1 MKNFIALILF
11 AFVIT
16 FGYSQTTYGVRSGVN
31 ISNLDFDPAPTFDN
45 THRNGF
51 FFGGFVDWY
60 VTENASLLTE
70 LQYSAEGGKAS
81 ELRADY
87 LQLPVLLQLELAYKF
102 SVGVGAQANLKT
114 WKYEDAYDTFT
125 FSGLLGIEYMI
136 TDEFFIDA
144 RYSYGFSN
152 IIDDRFS
159 DVEAKNSNIQVGIGF
174 KI

>member
-1 MKNFIALILF
+1 MKKIIALITII
-11 AFVIT
+11 AVST
-16 FGYSQTTYGVRSGVN
+16 FGFSQTTYGVRSGVN

-60 VTENASLLTE
+60 VTENTSLITE
-70 LQYSAEGGKAS
+70 LQYSAEGAKS
-81 ELRADY
+81 KELRADY
-87 LQLPVLLQLELAYKF
+87 LQLPVLLQLDLTYKL

-114 WKYEDAYDTFT
+114 WKYKDTYDTFT
-125 FSGLLGIEYMI
+125 FSGLLGVEYMI
-136 TDEFFIDA
+136 TDEVFIDA

-152 IIDDRFS
+152 VIDDRFS
-159 DVEAKNSNIQVGIGF
+159 DFEAKNSNIQLGIGF